1 MTHSSINLHT
11 IFRSLVQDKGFLSNA
26 VEIKKKEKKRK
37 ISKNVIKEHEVLE
50 PFETEEYNVF
60 PSLMK
65 KYLNRHYVRLG
76 IKNVLERNGSN
87 VNISFLSSLN
97 ILIRP
102 ELQKVMS
109 EEQVQNFQ
117 LLEDMIKHKIRCN
130 FQIDEG
136 KKNTKKVQQIN
147 AELIKLLVDGKI
159 NKELIQYISNI
170 FEINLLIFDLIS
182 MSTNFYWCY
191 GERYPY
197 FNPFKKVLC
206 MTVINDYYEPVIYSS
221 KYSDK
226 INKKI
231 YSKILENIKEIQFPM
246 KQLQLGL
253 FTLFYI
259 ETWNLNRKQLI
270 SIHKIYTKR
279 LFEETKN
286 FKFIN

>member
-11 IFRSLVQDKGFLSNA
+11 IFRSLVQDKGFLSNS

-37 ISKNVIKEHEVLE
+37 ISKNVIKEHEILE
-50 PFETEEYNVF
+50 PFETEEYNAF

-65 KYLNRHYVRLG
+65 KYLNHRYVRLG
-76 IKNVLERNGSN
+76 IKNSLERNGVN

-102 ELQKVMS
+102 ELQKVVS

-170 FEINLLIFDLIS
+170 FEINLLIFDLIN
-182 MSTNFYWCY
+182 MTPIFYWCH
-191 GERYPY
+191 GEKYPY
-197 FNPFKKVLC
+197 FNPFKKVFC
-206 MTVINDYYEPVIYSS
+206 MTVVNDYYEPVICSS

-226 INKKI
+226 INRKI

-246 KQLQLGL
+246 KKLQLGL
-253 FTLFYI
+253 FTIFYI
-259 ETWNLNRKQLI
+259 ETWNLNRKQLL

-286 FKFIN
+286 YKFIN